1 MLISDE
7 AQARLDQYVTR
18 WTAEINPTAYT
29 DLFASTA
36 NYGWTAEALIAG
48 QLLTEAEALIAGQLL
63 TEGLF
68 AADEVL
74 P

>member
-1 MLISDE
+1 MKLHPIVVLISDE

-18 WTAEINPTAYT
+18 WTAGINPTAYT

-48 QLLTEAEALIAGQLL
+48 QLLA
-63 TEGLF
+63 EGLF